1 MATTE
6 RTARCSW
13 HALVAALFL
22 ALSAGP
28 IRADDPLV
36 VVTYIEYQGRII
48 ELTDFP
54 MDELSILPGVLLA
67 IDSTGI
73 PEASNIDG
81 FDHSDMILREWKR
94 DGDEAIRIFFREDAR
109 FIRFPMD
116 RVKVR
121 VIERPWMDPW
131 PEPLTIEPV

>member
-13 HALVAALFL
+13 LAFVAALLL
-22 ALSAGP
+22 AISAGP
-28 IRADDPLV
+28 ARADDPLV
-36 VVTYIEYQGRII
+36 VLTYVEYQGRII
-48 ELTDFP
+48 ELTDIS
-54 MDELSILPGVLLA
+54 MDEVSILSGVLLA
-67 IDSTGI
+67 IDNTGV

-81 FDHSDMILREWKR
+81 FDHDDTILREWKR
-94 DGDEAIRIFFREDAR
+94 DGDDAIRIFFREDAR

-131 PEPLTIEPV
+131 PEPLTVEPV

>member
-13 HALVAALFL
+13 LTLVAVLFL
-22 ALSAGP
+22 ALSTGP
-28 IRADDPLV
+28 VRADDPLV
-36 VVTYIEYQGRII
+36 VLTYIEYEGRII
-48 ELTDFP
+48 ELTDIS
-54 MDELSILPGVLLA
+54 MDELSIFSGVLLA
-67 IDSTGI
+67 VDSTSVREAGNLEGI
-73 PEASNIDG
+73 AD
-81 FDHSDMILREWKR
+81 SDAILREWKR
-94 DGDEAIRIFFREDAR
+94 DGDDAIRIFFREDAR

-131 PEPLTIEPV
+131 PEPLTVEPV